1 LENPAQGQLRYSA
14 IVRMQAFFLTLEVLS
29 MTTAKPK
36 TPAIFAQCVWGGFKR
51 LIGFVFCFC
60 AIQIAFTQ

>member
-1 LENPAQGQLRYSA
+1 
-14 IVRMQAFFLTLEVLS
+14 M
-29 MTTAKPK
+29 MTAKPK